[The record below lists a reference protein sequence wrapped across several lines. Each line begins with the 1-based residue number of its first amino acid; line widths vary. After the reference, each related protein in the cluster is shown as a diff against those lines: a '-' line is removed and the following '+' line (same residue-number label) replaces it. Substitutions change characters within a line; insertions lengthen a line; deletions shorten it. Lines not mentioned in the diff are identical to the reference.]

1 MDEQNRVTN
10 PEPAETTKIGER
22 SDSELVVE
30 AKAGDGDAFSELV
43 LRHESKIYGL
53 CLKMLGNPED
63 AEDCLQEVF
72 MKAYEALPGF
82 RQEARFSTW
91 LYRIAYNAC
100 LMRIRKKKL
109 DTVSLDRPV
118 RMGEDNIERDVAD
131 WTMDPRSGVM
141 NEELNEVLAKHI
153 NELQPD
159 NRIVF
164 VLRDIHGLSTDD
176 TANVLGLSVPAV
188 KSRLHRARLFLRERL
203 SDYFSRGT
211 TDAQS

>member
-1 MDEQNRVTN
+1 MRGQMDEQNSLT
-10 PEPAETTKIGER
+10 
-22 SDSELVVE
+22 DSELVAR

-43 LRHESKIYGL
+43 LRHESKVYGL

-72 MKAYEALPGF
+72 MKAFEALPGF

-109 DTVSLDRPV
+109 DTVSLDKPIDVGGDR
-118 RMGEDNIERDVAD
+118 IERDVAD
-131 WTMDPRSGVM
+131 WTMDPRSAVM

-176 TANVLGLSVPAV
+176 TANVLGLTVPAV
-188 KSRLHRARLFLRERL
+188 KSRLHRARLFLRKRL
-203 SDYFSRGT
+203 TEYFARGST
-211 TDAQS
+211 EAHV

>member
-1 MDEQNRVTN
+1 MGGQVPN
-10 PEPAETTKIGER
+10 TKR
-22 SDSELVVE
+22 TDSELVE
-30 AKAGDGDAFSELV
+30 LAKTGDGEAFSELV
-43 LRHESKIYGL
+43 VRHESKVYGL

-72 MKAYEALPGF
+72 IKAFEALPDF

-100 LMRIRKKKL
+100 LMRIRKRKL
-109 DTVSLDRPV
+109 DTVPLDKPIQI
-118 RMGEDNIERDVAD
+118 GEEKMQREVAD
-131 WTMDPRSGVM
+131 WTTDPRADVM
-141 NEELNEVLAKHI
+141 NEELNEVLLKHI
-153 NELQPD
+153 NELQPE

-203 SDYFSRGT
+203 SDYFSHGST
-211 TDAQS
+211 GAQV

>member
-1 MDEQNRVTN
+1 MRGQMDERNSLT
-10 PEPAETTKIGER
+10 
-22 SDSELVVE
+22 DSELVAR
-30 AKAGDGDAFSELV
+30 AKSADGDAFSELV

-72 MKAYEALPGF
+72 MKAFEALPGF
-82 RQEARFSTW
+82 RQEAQFSTW

-109 DTVSLDRPV
+109 DTVSLDKPV
-118 RMGEDNIERDVAD
+118 DVGGDKIERDVAD
-131 WTMDPRSGVM
+131 WTTDPRSAVM

-153 NELQPD
+153 NELEPD

-176 TANVLGLSVPAV
+176 TANVLGLTVPAV
-188 KSRLHRARLFLRERL
+188 KSRLHRARLFLRKRL
-203 SDYFSRGT
+203 TDYFARGSSE
-211 TDAQS
+211 AHV

>member
-1 MDEQNRVTN
+1 MDEHNLPT
-10 PEPAETTKIGER
+10 
-22 SDSELVVE
+22 DSELVE
-30 AKAGDGDAFSELV
+30 KAKAGDGDAFSELV

-72 MKAYEALPGF
+72 MKAFEALSGF

-109 DTVSLDRPV
+109 DTVSLDRPMQV
-118 RMGEDNIERDVAD
+118 GEDKIERDVPD

-141 NEELNEVLAKHI
+141 NEELNEVLARHI

-176 TANVLGLSVPAV
+176 TANVLGLTVPAV

-203 SDYFSRGT
+203 SDYFARGT
-211 TDAQS
+211 TDAHA

>member
-1 MDEQNRVTN
+1 MGSQVPNS
-10 PEPAETTKIGER
+10 ER
-22 SDSELVVE
+22 TDGQLVEL

-43 LRHESKIYGL
+43 VRHESKVYGL

-72 MKAYEALPGF
+72 IKAFEALPNF
-82 RQEARFSTW
+82 REEARFSTW

-100 LMRIRKKKL
+100 LMRIRKRKL
-109 DTVSLDRPV
+109 DTVPLDKPV
-118 RMGEDNIERDVAD
+118 QVGEDAIQRDVAD
-131 WTMDPRSGVM
+131 WTTDPSADVM
-141 NEELNEVLAKHI
+141 NEELNEVLLKHI

-164 VLRDIHGLSTDD
+164 VLRDIQGLSTDD

-203 SDYFSRGT
+203 SDYFAHGS
-211 TDAQS
+211 AEAPV